1 MTYQRLEIEKYND
14 SANPEEALK
23 LALYI
28 LDKWQKDHPGEEV
41 HLNRDEQKYGVVK
54 FKRKKLSHQ

>member
-14 SANPEEALK
+14 MTNPEEALK
-23 LALYI
+23 FALHI

-41 HLNRDEQKYGVVK
+41 RLNRDEQKYGVVK
-54 FKRKKLSHQ
+54 VEA

>member
-14 SANPEEALK
+14 MTNPEEALN
-23 LALYI
+23 LALHI

-41 HLNRDEQKYGVVK
+41 RLNRDEQKYCVVK
-54 FKRKKLSHQ
+54 VEKE

>member
-14 SANPEEALK
+14 MTNPEEALK
-23 LALYI
+23 PALHI

-41 HLNRDEQKYGVVK
+41 RLNRDKQKYGVVK
-54 FKRKKLSHQ
+54 VEA